1 MASPQEMQPTVEDC
15 FSDDSEGGSIPFQGR
30 RSPNAANVSTK
41 RSHPSDLDKEMPPAH
56 ETVPANLDLRSD
68 SGYSSYTTA
77 TVSSTNSAQSAPP
90 QRSPPHVPAA
100 PVPPQQDAPKIR
112 RRPTLSDTSKPTS
125 KPAARPKSI
134 SRTASTSSKPPAI
147 IQQRERRPTVTQDPR
162 LDRRDRRDSR
172 VEPECAD
179 PRRIKY
185 DPNAPAP
192 ALRRRDVCP
201 EIHPSQSARDVNRPS
216 SQEDTRSMR
225 SDPTPSPYYPDHR
238 QSYYAHAGAVI
249 QPATTRPRRPSV
261 SRPVSYTG
269 EPGPHYHWTQGAPA
283 YSNQPQEHGPPP
295 SQSALYRQ
303 SYSGHP
309 SLPSQMAP
317 PPVPYGA
324 SPVYHTQYGYQMPPS
339 YDGMQR
345 PGMTHR
351 NSTNIARNGPAP
363 PLVIDQAPRDQ
374 YSARRG
380 QPQSATQPRF
390 PPQKQL
396 QGEAFESDSESE
408 TASSDEEDDYEAEPH
423 PDDPYARRAL
433 MPPPAP
439 KLERTKSKAKPK
451 SKTKKLQRPSISHA
465 YTTSDIDQVRADRRK
480 SQPVV
485 VNDDRTTSRHR
496 PTKSTNEPA
505 RRQSISRPPPP
516 SRDIQTEYPAR
527 GGQIYVHN
535 STKAERRRSA
545 HYGKSYNEKYAEY
558 AEARQQEDRRAAEAD
573 AKAKAEARVRR
584 ENEIHEARY
593 QADQERERKRSS
605 KVYYQPPPA
614 FDDSEDEYASDP
626 PVVPEAPAPPRRR
639 RPTDVDSR
647 KVKER
652 VPQKARRNEIKA
664 LEYINTLRGTDV
676 PLNDHIHSAAKR
688 ASRVPSIPSHSGS
701 SGSDRHT
708 AVTSNGNN
716 EIRLRVDANAPL
728 SLQFNGDMDGRT
740 MRLIPGE
747 DGMAE
752 LVISGNPDSESAYN
766 GSERGSISGDRKALV
781 TRRQAEEMTEGSTRS
796 QRVRRESRVVR
807 DAHDDRIEVPRSQRR
822 RANSHHVN

>member
-41 RSHPSDLDKEMPPAH
+41 RSHPSDLDKEMPPAQ
-56 ETVPANLDLRSD
+56 ERAPTNIDLRSD

-90 QRSPPHVPAA
+90 QRSPPQVPAA
-100 PVPPQQDAPKIR
+100 PVPPQQEAPKIR
-112 RRPTLSDTSKPTS
+112 RRPTVSESTKPSSKAS
-125 KPAARPKSI
+125 SRPKSI

-162 LDRRDRRDSR
+162 PDHRDRRDSR

-179 PRRIKY
+179 PRRTKY

-192 ALRRRDVCP
+192 APRRHNIRP
-201 EIHPSQSARDVNRPS
+201 EIHPSQSARDVHRP

-225 SDPTPSPYYPDHR
+225 SDPTPSPYYPDQR
-238 QSYYAHAGAVI
+238 QSYYSHAGAVI

-261 SRPVSYTG
+261 SRPVSYSG
-269 EPGPHYHWTQGAPA
+269 EPGPQYHWTQGAPGGYA
-283 YSNQPQEHGPPP
+283 GHPQDHGPPL

-303 SYSGHP
+303 SYSGQMGPP
-309 SLPSQMAP
+309 SG
-317 PPVPYGA
+317 PYA
-324 SPVYHTQYGYQMPPS
+324 AAPVYHPQYGYGMAPS

-351 NSTNIARNGPAP
+351 NSTNIARTGPIP
-363 PLVIDQAPRDQ
+363 PPVVDQGSRDQ

-396 QGEAFESDSESE
+396 QGEAYESYSESDS
-408 TASSDEEDDYEAEPH
+408 ASSDEDDDYEAEPH
-423 PDDPYARRAL
+423 PDDHYAQRAL
-433 MPPPAP
+433 MPPPP
-439 KLERTKSKAKPK
+439 QKLERTKSKAKPK
-451 SKTKKLQRPSISHA
+451 SKSKKLQRPQISHA
-465 YTTSDIDQVRADRRK
+465 YTTSDLEHVRADRRK

-485 VNDDRTTSRHR
+485 VNHDPPTSRHR
-496 PTKSTNEPA
+496 TTKSTNEPS
-505 RRQSISRPPPP
+505 RRQSVSRPPPP
-516 SRDIQTEYPAR
+516 PREIQTEYPAR
-527 GGQIYVHN
+527 GGLVYVHD

-545 HYGKSYNEKYAEY
+545 HYGKSYNDRH
-558 AEARQQEDRRAAEAD
+558 AEAREYERLEAEANAKADARARREADRREAE
-573 AKAKAEARVRR
+573 KA
-584 ENEIHEARY
+584 EARY
-593 QADQERERKRSS
+593 QAEQERKREKRNS
-605 KVYYQPPPA
+605 KVYYQPPAA
-614 FDDSEDEYASDP
+614 FDSSDEYESEIEAP
-626 PVVPEAPAPPRRR
+626 IPEAPAPPRRR
-639 RPTDVDSR
+639 RPTDAEGR

-652 VPQKARRNEIKA
+652 APQKTRRDEMKA
-664 LEYINTLRGTDV
+664 LEYINSQRGTDA

-728 SLQFNGDMDGRT
+728 SLQFNGDMEGRT

-752 LVISGNPDSESAYN
+752 LVISGNPDG
-766 GSERGSISGDRKALV
+766 GSEKGSNAGDRKALV
-781 TRRQAEEMTEGSTRS
+781 TRRQAEEMNEGSIRS
-796 QRVRRESRVVR
+796 HRSRRESRVVR
-807 DAHDDRIEVPRSQRR
+807 DSQDDRIEVQRPLRR
-822 RANSHHVN
+822 RANSHYVN

>member
-15 FSDDSEGGSIPFQGR
+15 YSDDSEGGSIPFQGR

-41 RSHPSDLDKEMPPAH
+41 RSHPSDLDKEMPPAQ
-56 ETVPANLDLRSD
+56 ERAPTNIDLRSD
-68 SGYSSYTTA
+68 SGAPPPPPPT
-77 TVSSTNSAQSAPP
+77 PP
-90 QRSPPHVPAA
+90 QRSSPTHVPAA
-100 PVPPQQDAPKIR
+100 PVPPQQEAPKIR
-112 RRPTLSDTSKPTS
+112 RRPTVSESTKPSSKAS
-125 KPAARPKSI
+125 SRPKSI

-162 LDRRDRRDSR
+162 PDRRDRRDSR

-179 PRRIKY
+179 PRRPKH

-192 ALRRRDVCP
+192 APRRHNIRP
-201 EIHPSQSARDVNRPS
+201 EIHPSQSARDVNHRP

-225 SDPTPSPYYPDHR
+225 SDPTPSPYYPDQR
-238 QSYYAHAGAVI
+238 QSYYSHAGAVI

-261 SRPVSYTG
+261 SRPVSYSG
-269 EPGPHYHWTQGAPA
+269 EPGQQYHWTQGAPG
-283 YSNQPQEHGPPP
+283 YPTQEHGPPL

-303 SYSGHP
+303 SYSG
-309 SLPSQMAP
+309 QMGP
-317 PPVPYGA
+317 PPGPYGA
-324 SPVYHTQYGYQMPPS
+324 APVYHPQYGYQVPQS

-363 PLVIDQAPRDQ
+363 PLIIDQAPRDQ

-380 QPQSATQPRF
+380 QPQSATQSRF

-396 QGEAFESDSESE
+396 QGEAYESYSESE
-408 TASSDEEDDYEAEPH
+408 TASSDEDDDYEAEPH
-423 PDDPYARRAL
+423 PDDPYAHRAL
-433 MPPPAP
+433 MPPPPP

-451 SKTKKLQRPSISHA
+451 TKTKKPQRPSISHA
-465 YTTSDIDQVRADRRK
+465 YTTSEVDQVRADRRK

-485 VNDDRTTSRHR
+485 VNHDHPTSRHR
-496 PTKSTNEPA
+496 TTKSTNESS
-505 RRQSISRPPPP
+505 RRQSVSRPAPPH
-516 SRDIQTEYPAR
+516 REIKTEYPAR
-527 GGQIYVHN
+527 GGQVYVHD

-545 HYGKSYNEKYAEY
+545 HYGKSYDKYAEY
-558 AEARQQEDRRAAEAD
+558 AEAREHEERLAAEANARAE
-573 AKAKAEARVRR
+573 AKARR
-584 ENEIHEARY
+584 EAERLEARY
-593 QADQERERKRSS
+593 QAEQQERKREKRSS
-605 KVYYQPPPA
+605 KVYYQPPAA
-614 FDDSEDEYASDP
+614 FDSSDEYESEVEAP
-626 PVVPEAPAPPRRR
+626 IPEAPAPPRRR

-652 VPQKARRNEIKA
+652 APQKTRRDEMKA
-664 LEYINTLRGTDV
+664 LEYMNNLRGTDA
-676 PLNDHIHSAAKR
+676 PLIDHIHSAAKR
-688 ASRVPSIPSHSGS
+688 ASRVPSVPSHSGS

-728 SLQFNGDMDGRT
+728 SLQFNGDMEGRT

-752 LVISGNPDSESAYN
+752 LVISGNPDNEGAYH
-766 GSERGSISGDRKALV
+766 GSEKGSNAGDRKALV
-781 TRRQAEEMTEGSTRS
+781 TRKQLEEMDEGSIRS
-796 QRVRRESRVVR
+796 HRNRRESRVVR
-807 DAHDDRIEVPRSQRR
+807 DAHDDRIEVQRPLRR
-822 RANSHHVN
+822 RANSHYVNN